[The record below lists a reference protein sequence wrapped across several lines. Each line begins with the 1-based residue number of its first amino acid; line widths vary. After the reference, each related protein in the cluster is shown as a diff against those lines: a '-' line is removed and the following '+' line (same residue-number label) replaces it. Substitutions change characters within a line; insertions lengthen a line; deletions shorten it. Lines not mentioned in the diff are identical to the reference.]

1 MRDSPDENL
10 ARLSSVLVTTSL
22 LGVVRLVEG
31 VTEEIVH
38 LSHSWFLSLGEN
50 LNSLVGL
57 AMVASSMSRLRW
69 KHRFEDLVLMGAP
82 GLRSSGWP
90 GTIKW
95 RTFLESV
102 VIVGLPR
109 GGDSK
114 STLDMQTASD
124 ESCFRPPKTRA
135 AHAASLRLCLLSLVL
150 LKPTNKLVVNV
161 IDAT

>member
-90 GTIKW
+90 GTIN
-95 RTFLESV
+95 
-102 VIVGLPR
+102 
-109 GGDSK
+109 GG
-114 STLDMQTASD
+114 
-124 ESCFRPPKTRA
+124 RPW
-135 AHAASLRLCLLSLVL
+135 SLW
-150 LKPTNKLVVNV
+150 
-161 IDAT
+161 